1 MTTSGTSVPVLRAT
15 LPRRSDVPTRAHEIL
30 AAFPDGTDVLAYDAP
45 AAALARALRRSRR
58 AGEPGNDA
66 LVAPLDA
73 LGDDLVLV
81 RQVDLGDELLTVLL
95 RATDGRFLSATVT
108 DRPAGVETMSADE
121 LATLL
126 SASASP
132 GADRALEL
140 VRLLAPDDRIRL
152 FEQGARSTAQTF
164 ATKYGLAAERGSTV
178 LDLESFVDAVSRFGS
193 NDLPFCA
200 LDVPGAVVTVA
211 FTPDRTAVLATTI
224 ARRPPDDQDD
234 QDDQDDHET

>member
-1 MTTSGTSVPVLRAT
+1 MTTPGTSVPLLRLT
-15 LPRRSDVPTRAHEIL
+15 LPRCLGVPDRAHEVL
-30 AAFPDGTDVLAYDAP
+30 AAVPDGTDVLAYDAP

-73 LGDDLVLV
+73 LGDEPVLV
-81 RQVDLGDELLTVLL
+81 RQVDFGDELVTILL
-95 RATDGRFLSATVT
+95 RATDGTFLSATVT
-108 DRPAGVETMSADE
+108 DRSAGVETIGADE

-126 SASASP
+126 RASAAP

-140 VRLLAPDDRIRL
+140 VRLIAPDDRVRL

-164 ATKYGLAAERGSTV
+164 AIKYGLAAERGSTV
-178 LDLESFVDAVSRFGS
+178 LDLGSFVAAVSRFGAD
-193 NDLPFCA
+193 DLPFCA

-224 ARRPPDDQDD
+224 ALRPADDQGEDRS
-234 QDDQDDHET
+234 

>member
-1 MTTSGTSVPVLRAT
+1 MTTSGTSVPLLRVT
-15 LPRRSDVPTRAHEIL
+15 IPDRPDVPTRAHEIL
-30 AAFPDGTDVLAYDAP
+30 AAVPVDAEVLAYDAP

-58 AGEPGNDA
+58 AGTPGNDA

-73 LGDDLVLV
+73 LGDHPVLV
-81 RQVDLGDELLTVLL
+81 RQVDLGNEVLTVLH
-95 RATDGRFLSATVT
+95 RSSDGAFLSAAVV
-108 DRPAGVETMSADE
+108 DRSAGVETISAAA

-126 SASASP
+126 AATAAS

-140 VRLLAPDDRIRL
+140 VRLLAPDDPVRR
-152 FEQGARSTAQTF
+152 FEQGGRSTAETF

-178 LDLESFVDAVSRFGS
+178 LDLESFVAAVSRFGDD
-193 NDLPFCA
+193 DLPFCA

-224 ARRPPDDQDD
+224 ARRPADDQGEDRS
-234 QDDQDDHET
+234 